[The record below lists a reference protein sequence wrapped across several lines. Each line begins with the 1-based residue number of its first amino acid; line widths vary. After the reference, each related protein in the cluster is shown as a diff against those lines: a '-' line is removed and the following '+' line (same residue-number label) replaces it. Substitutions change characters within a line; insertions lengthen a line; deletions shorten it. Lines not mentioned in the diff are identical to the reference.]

1 MTASNVASNDDSQ
14 LPRIED
20 FRSDLTPAQIAA
32 AGAANTRA
40 IAMQAYL
47 YAFPAFL
54 HMRQLTE
61 FIQGRRY
68 MAPDECPLGGWV
80 LIREFS
86 TPQTAT
92 VSPNVDTLYGAS
104 YVLLD
109 QQGPVVLH
117 VPPIPDRYYS
127 VALLD
132 AYFIDFAVI
141 SPRTFG
147 NDGGDFLIAPPGW
160 TGATPAGIRAVLH
173 ATTPAVCL
181 LQRIYTRDAGEFAML
196 HEVQDA
202 IRLTPLDRWRRGEQ
216 GFPPLD
222 LAAYNIP
229 AMRMVRDPLEYFAHT
244 NFYTGANPPPPQDA
258 GLAELF
264 RSVGVGPGSTL
275 PTDAGQRQAIV
286 QGAADAQAAMNARIS
301 AGPFRNGWRVP
312 DPDSGIAGQQILMRA
327 AVQATQMGIFPL
339 EEAIYLF
346 AYRDRDDALLHGSH
360 RYTLTFGAGELPP
373 LHEFG
378 FWSLTMYNDQS
389 LLADNPIHR
398 YALRPNSPGLTYAPD
413 GSLTLFLQH
422 EPPTDAPA
430 GNWLPAP
437 AGAFNVALR
446 TYQPQAA
453 IVHGDWFPPA
463 IVRVD

>member
-1 MTASNVASNDDSQ
+1 MNASNAESQ
-14 LPRIED
+14 LPRIEE

-32 AGAANTRA
+32 AEAGNTRA

-61 FIQGRRY
+61 FIQGRSY

-117 VPPIPDRYYS
+117 VPPIPGRYYS

-132 AYFIDFAVI
+132 AYFIDFDVI

-160 TGATPAGIRAVLH
+160 AGATPAGIRAVLH
-173 ATTPAVCL
+173 ATTPSICL

-196 HEVQDA
+196 HEVQNA
-202 IRLTPLDRWRRGEQ
+202 IRLTPLDRWLRGAQ

-229 AMRMVRDPLEYFAHT
+229 AMRMVRDPLAILCAH
-244 NFYTGANPPPPQDA
+244 Q
-258 GLAELF
+258 
-264 RSVGVGPGSTL
+264 
-275 PTDAGQRQAIV
+275 
-286 QGAADAQAAMNARIS
+286 
-301 AGPFRNGWRVP
+301 
-312 DPDSGIAGQQILMRA
+312 
-327 AVQATQMGIFPL
+327 
-339 EEAIYLF
+339 
-346 AYRDRDDALLHGSH
+346 LLHRRQPAAAGRCRAGRTVPQRGRRAWLDAAGGRKRAPGH
-360 RYTLTFGAGELPP
+360 RPGRRRCPGR
-373 LHEFG
+373 HECAH
-378 FWSLTMYNDQS
+378 LRRAVPQR
-389 LLADNPIHR
+389 LAR
-398 YALRPNSPGLTYAPD
+398 A
-413 GSLTLFLQH
+413 
-422 EPPTDAPA
+422 
-430 GNWLPAP
+430 
-437 AGAFNVALR
+437 
-446 TYQPQAA
+446 
-453 IVHGDWFPPA
+453 
-463 IVRVD
+463 